1 MVCAVNNDLVNI
13 KELPKTYEMYT
24 YFKRT
29 RVWPCF
35 SLKIFTYGLT
45 PDSSKSI
52 MAEKNS
58 CFSWIFQLFALINSI
73 FGTQYNENGTF
84 IAF

>member
-1 MVCAVNNDLVNI
+1 MGCSVNNDPVNI

-35 SLKIFTYGLT
+35 SIKIFTYGQT
-45 PDSSKSI
+45 SDSSKSI
-52 MAEKNS
+52 MAEK
-58 CFSWIFQLFALINSI
+58 FRVFHEFFPIFALINSI
-73 FGTQYNENGTF
+73 FGT
-84 IAF
+84 